1 MCDGN
6 WQWFIV
12 FGCKGRATLV
22 NVSDGIWRRQ
32 KIPRD
37 TPCGN
42 WPAMSP
48 RCVNGLRHT
57 EQGLRKQANVALYFT
72 VLVVYVFDFT
82 RTRSSSCCVFLRVR
96 QGAEKGKTGH
106 CALALAHGIQDGGRE
121 GEKAS
126 RCDWDPHLTIKCNS
140 RALAEPAADRP
151 TEPLFLVIDQ
161 PRLSFP

>member
-1 MCDGN
+1 MLR
-6 WQWFIV
+6 F
-12 FGCKGRATLV
+12 
-22 NVSDGIWRRQ
+22 
-32 KIPRD
+32 
-37 TPCGN
+37 
-42 WPAMSP
+42 PARPS
-48 RCVNGLRHT
+48 
-57 EQGLRKQANVALYFT
+57 
-72 VLVVYVFDFT
+72 
-82 RTRSSSCCVFLRVR
+82 RSGER
-96 QGAEKGKTGH
+96 KTGH